1 MATTPKSEKDDV
13 PCVHQKWNEIQKKY
27 ETVVSSQSSSLS
39 LSSGG
44 IRTAATVLAND
55 SEGSSWYYAEES
67 GNNHNK
73 HHRHHHPNS
82 TDADDDDDFVVVEE
96 QEAWHEEREDLRDQ
110 IDALQQQ
117 LAVKESA
124 WKDLRVVHHGLE
136 DRVREHEITIRLLQQ
151 ESAEQQ
157 EWLRECQTDLLEQ
170 LQVQHEAQQQQEQ
183 EKLQLSK
190 EIKETKTSSGN
201 TKNAP
206 DELKDP
212 NDQDQLV
219 EDTNDDP
226 LSLEQELK
234 NCRRL
239 QQLLQERGES
249 MNHKTTKQPPSPAAL
264 PPSLAKLRQVQSQEL
279 VDKMADLVQSVQDR
293 EKDMADIVACFSTDK
308 GTTRFSPARDVTT
321 ATTTTT
327 LALPRR
333 LSLTKST
340 PTRTKSFGANSSA
353 KSASIPLEL
362 YQAEMQEWKLAMA
375 QFLQHSK
382 ELMTLYPQ
390 RQNDNHHHHHHRDS
404 NSDIAFGEIIIS
416 QLNGVLQQAQTKMQ
430 NAMQQQPSLLGQAQ
444 PPSKE
449 NYNHESEDENTNTNN
464 EDLARHWF
472 AVVQQMEQDKEDEL
486 HLLDTVM
493 EHLLKLEQ
501 QHLLKK

>member
-1 MATTPKSEKDDV
+1 
-13 PCVHQKWNEIQKKY
+13 
-27 ETVVSSQSSSLS
+27 
-39 LSSGG
+39 
-44 IRTAATVLAND
+44 
-55 SEGSSWYYAEES
+55 
-67 GNNHNK
+67 
-73 HHRHHHPNS
+73 
-82 TDADDDDDFVVVEE
+82 
-96 QEAWHEEREDLRDQ
+96 
-110 IDALQQQ
+110 
-117 LAVKESA
+117 
-124 WKDLRVVHHGLE
+124 
-136 DRVREHEITIRLLQQ
+136 
-151 ESAEQQ
+151 
-157 EWLRECQTDLLEQ
+157 LEQ

-239 QQLLQERGES
+239 QQLIQERGES
-249 MNHKTTKQPPSPAAL
+249 MNHKTTKQQPSPAAL

-390 RQNDNHHHHHHRDS
+390 RQNDNHHHHPRDS
-404 NSDIAFGEIIIS
+404 NSDIAFGEIIS
-416 QLNGVLQQAQTKMQ
+416 QLNGVLQQAQTKMMQ
-430 NAMQQQPSLLGQAQ
+430 AMQQQPSLLGQAQ
-444 PPSKE
+444 P
-449 NYNHESEDENTNTNN
+449 ESNDASDDENNNNAN